1 MVHGK
6 NWVKCGLSRE
16 ILFACPVL
24 NPIYILNQH
33 IPPPKA
39 IKSHSTSLD
48 TFCGWPSFLHWIL
61 TLWLLAIYRHKKKSS
76 PFGSVR
82 SFVGRIRCEWLCVRV
97 FVASVVCSVWFFTC
111 FLLAFCFV
119 TQNHARK
126 HCENIFS
133 SENVKREF
141 RDWTPAICATIV
153 AAACR
158 CSIGF
163 KCEEV

>member
-1 MVHGK
+1 MVQGK
-6 NWVKCGLSRE
+6 NWLKCGVFPEKFSLR
-16 ILFACPVL
+16 PVL

-61 TLWLLAIYRHKKKSS
+61 TLWLLAIYRHKKNLLR
-76 PFGSVR
+76 SVR
-82 SFVGRIRCEWLCVRV
+82 FVHSLVEFGASWVCTGIRCFCCLFGVIFHLLFALVLLCDTKP
-97 FVASVVCSVWFFTC
+97 CSQALW
-111 FLLAFCFV
+111 
-119 TQNHARK
+119 K
-126 HCENIFS
+126 HILERECETRI
-133 SENVKREF
+133 

-158 CSIGF
+158 CSSV
-163 KCEEV
+163 KWEEV